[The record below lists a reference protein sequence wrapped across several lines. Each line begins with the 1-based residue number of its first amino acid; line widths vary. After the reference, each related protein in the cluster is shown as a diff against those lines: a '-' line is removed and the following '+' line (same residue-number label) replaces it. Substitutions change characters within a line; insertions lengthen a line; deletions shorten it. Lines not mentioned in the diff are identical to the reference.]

1 MLVDGKVQPYLEATL
16 KFCSIKKS
24 QAILAQKGEVVEL
37 PLLMCLA
44 LLELERGG
52 DLLIESPS
60 QGSHHAS
67 SQHSWCKEMSLS
79 LSLSYLSLREVVILS

>member
-1 MLVDGKVQPYLEATL
+1 MVA
-16 KFCSIKKS
+16 
-24 QAILAQKGEVVEL
+24 KGEVLEP

-60 QGSHHAS
+60 KGSHHAS
-67 SQHSWCKEMSLS
+67 SQHSWGQAFSKPTHSPFPAIWSRLS
-79 LSLSYLSLREVVILS
+79 KAERLKNTNMDHQSARKKFKLLNI

>member
-1 MLVDGKVQPYLEATL
+1 MEKSSLYLAATL
-16 KFCSIKKS
+16 KLCYLKKS
-24 QAILAQKGEVVEL
+24 QAILAQQGVVVEL

-60 QGSHHAS
+60 QGGHHAS
-67 SQHSWCKEMSLS
+67 SQHSWCQAFSKPTHSAFPAIRS
-79 LSLSYLSLREVVILS
+79 